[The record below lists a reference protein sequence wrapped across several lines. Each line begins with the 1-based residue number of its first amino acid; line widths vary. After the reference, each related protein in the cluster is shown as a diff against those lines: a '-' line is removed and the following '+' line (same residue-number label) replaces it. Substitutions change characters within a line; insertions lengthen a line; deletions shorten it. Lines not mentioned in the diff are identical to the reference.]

1 MLYFLQN
8 FYDVVVDEEV
18 LNYIVY
24 RIGYI
29 DDKIFLIVLNI
40 DEIFALL
47 HDENVDQQN
56 NKIKNLSIELKK
68 NYLVDFNKIKLTALF
83 NCDKTT
89 VICEKRKICFLFSIC
104 RSFGG

>member
-8 FYDVVVDEEV
+8 FYDVVGGEEV
-18 LNYIVY
+18 LDYIVY
-24 RIGYI
+24 RIEYI

-56 NKIKNLSIELKK
+56 NKI
-68 NYLVDFNKIKLTALF
+68 
-83 NCDKTT
+83 
-89 VICEKRKICFLFSIC
+89 
-104 RSFGG
+104 

>member
-68 NYLVDFNKIKLTALF
+68 NYLVDFNKINLQHYLI
-83 NCDKTT
+83 
-89 VICEKRKICFLFSIC
+89 VIKQQ
-104 RSFGG
+104 

>member
-8 FYDVVVDEEV
+8 FYDVVVGEEV
-18 LNYIVY
+18 LDYIVY
-24 RIGYI
+24 RIEYI

-56 NKIKNLSIELKK
+56 NKI
-68 NYLVDFNKIKLTALF
+68 
-83 NCDKTT
+83 
-89 VICEKRKICFLFSIC
+89 
-104 RSFGG
+104 

>member
-68 NYLVDFNKIKLTALF
+68 NYLVNFNKINLQHYLI
-83 NCDKTT
+83 
-89 VICEKRKICFLFSIC
+89 VIKQQ
-104 RSFGG
+104 